1 MTKIRILFL
10 LNFMLCRI
18 IVFAQHPTVDPNWR
32 AVIQD
37 DFTTFNTIL
46 WEKVNNLVHGK
57 DSSEEPQVY
66 TSNNVYIN
74 NGNLVL
80 RTIRQ
85 DHTCPLGNICYH
97 GGSHQYTSGEICSR
111 ASYRYG
117 YYEIYAKIPTG
128 QGYWP
133 AFWLWNQT
141 PDSQTTDCWYNEIDI
156 FEGNGC
162 VADSVTCN
170 VHWNFEC
177 PRPAEPKLN
186 DRAINIPAAN
196 YSQTYHWYG
205 IEWNENEIIWY
216 IDRQKIRS
224 IANDMDGIGIQ
235 NPMYIIINSALIPDG
250 WKTCLVDDA
259 NIILP
264 NYMYVDKANVF
275 QLICDDNTVVNEI
288 YDYDTFSYGIKK
300 SITLSGT
307 ASLSSGQNIF
317 LKATDFIE
325 LQSGFEAPSGSQLSL
340 QIMDCPNY

>member
-1 MTKIRILFL
+1 
-10 LNFMLCRI
+10 
-18 IVFAQHPTVDPNWR
+18 VDPNWR

-162 VADSVTCN
+162 VTDSVTCN

-307 ASLSSGQNIF
+307 SSLSSGQNIF

>member
-1 MTKIRILFL
+1 MSKIRILFL
-10 LNFMLCRI
+10 LNFVLCRI
-18 IVFAQHPTVDPNWR
+18 FVFAQHPSVDPNWGV
-32 AVIQD
+32 VIQD

-46 WEKVNNLVHGK
+46 WEKVNNSVHGK
-57 DSSEEPQVY
+57 NTGEEPQVY

-85 DHTCPLGNICYH
+85 DHTCPLGNNCYY
-97 GGSHQYTSGEICSR
+97 GGSHQYTSGEISSW
-111 ASYRYG
+111 APYRYG

-156 FEGNGC
+156 FEGKGC
-162 VADSVTCN
+162 MTDSVTCN
-170 VHWNFEC
+170 VHWNFNCPTEC
-177 PRPAEPKLN
+177 ANNNFEK
-186 DRAINIPAAN
+186 IPVIN
-196 YSQTYHWYG
+196 YSQQYHWYG
-205 IEWNENEIIWY
+205 VEWNENEIIWY

-224 IANDMDGIGIQ
+224 IANDMEGIGIR
-235 NPMYIIINSALIPDG
+235 NPMYIIINSALIPDSWG
-250 WKTCLVDDA
+250 TCLVDDA

-264 NYMYVDKANVF
+264 NYMYVDKINVF

-288 YDYDTFSYGIKK
+288 YNYDTFSYGIKK
-300 SITLSGT
+300 SITINGLARALIPGE
-307 ASLSSGQNIF
+307 NIF
-317 LKATDFIE
+317 FKATDFIE
-325 LQSGFEAPSGSQLSL
+325 IKKDFEVPIGSQLSL